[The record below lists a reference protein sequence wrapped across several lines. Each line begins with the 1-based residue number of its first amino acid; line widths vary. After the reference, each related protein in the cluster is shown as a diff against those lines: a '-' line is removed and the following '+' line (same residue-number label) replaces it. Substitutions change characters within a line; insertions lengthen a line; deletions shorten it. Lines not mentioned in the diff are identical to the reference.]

1 MSFLLAQLPT
11 PREEKGVLAFSRLD
25 ANRFGFFVYGDVYGF
40 LSLSLGAFF
49 WGGDVKVIFADYD
62 AHVIKRVDSDG
73 TVTSFLGQDFQCGG
87 GSGDA
92 STTRICAPKQIAA
105 DLSNG
110 NVFWF
115 EGRYVY
121 GYNASDN
128 QISVIYD
135 GNQDNFQDWRV
146 LIPISGYKNTTTT
159 FYSSNIPPTKVES
172 LIDGKH
178 KQNYYTY
185 DPKDCKIINQ
195 FSGEDIYSID
205 TTTIHSAENP
215 SNDYRIHLWVLTV

>member
-1 MSFLLAQLPT
+1 MESKSEA
-11 PREEKGVLAFSRLD
+11 
-25 ANRFGFFVYGDVYGF
+25 RFAWPSSIIEYTNDTYLV
-40 LSLSLGAFF
+40 
-49 WGGDVKVIFADYD
+49 ADYD

-73 TVTSFLGQDFQCGG
+73 TVTSFIGQDFQCGG

-92 STTRICAPKQIAA
+92 SSTRICAPKQIAA

-135 GNQDNFQDWRV
+135 GNQDNFGWIGWYCR
-146 LIPISGYKNTTTT
+146 S
-159 FYSSNIPPTKVES
+159 
-172 LIDGKH
+172 
-178 KQNYYTY
+178 
-185 DPKDCKIINQ
+185 
-195 FSGEDIYSID
+195 
-205 TTTIHSAENP
+205 
-215 SNDYRIHLWVLTV
+215 